1 MRGNQLKNPRKILVA
16 TMNAGK
22 MRELAALLDFGEE
35 VEFKGLGEFE
45 GIEEVVEDGGSF
57 AENAR
62 KKAVGYSKQT
72 GLWTI
77 ADDSGLVVDALGGRP
92 GVMSARF
99 SGAKCEDRA
108 LLDHRNMAKVL
119 RLMEGV
125 AEEERRARFKCCL
138 CLANGEEI
146 LAETEGTLE
155 GVIAEEERGR
165 NGFGYDPIFYVP
177 GLGKTAAELRPEEK
191 NEISHR
197 GQAIRRLRP
206 LLAAL
211 IG

>member
-1 MRGNQLKNPRKILVA
+1 MKRQILVA

-22 MRELAALLDFGEE
+22 MAELSAMLDMDL
-35 VEFKGLGEFE
+35 EFKGLREFE
-45 GIEEVVEDGGSF
+45 GITEIVEDGETF

-62 KKAVGYSKQT
+62 KKAVGYSRQT

-77 ADDSGLVVDALGGRP
+77 ADDSGLVVDALDGAP

-99 SGAKCEDRA
+99 SGAKCEDRRQ
-108 LLDHRNMAKVL
+108 LDHRNMLKVL
-119 RLMEGV
+119 RLMESV
-125 AEEERRARFKCCL
+125 PEEERTARFKCCL

-146 LAETEGTLE
+146 LAETEGTVE
-155 GVIAEEERGR
+155 GVIAMAARGS

-177 GLGKTAAELRPEEK
+177 GLGKTVAELSTEEK

-197 GQAIRRLRP
+197 GSAIRKLKP

-211 IG
+211 LGE

>member
-1 MRGNQLKNPRKILVA
+1 
-16 TMNAGK
+16 
-22 MRELAALLDFGEE
+22 
-35 VEFKGLGEFE
+35 VEFKGVGEFE
-45 GIEEVVEDGGSF
+45 GVEEVVEDGASF

-99 SGAKCEDRA
+99 SGGKCEDRR

-125 AEEERRARFKCCL
+125 PEEERTARFKCCL
-138 CLANGEEI
+138 CLANGDEI
-146 LAETEGTLE
+146 LAEIEGTLE
-155 GVIAEEERGR
+155 GVIAEEERGS

-177 GLGKTAAELRPEEK
+177 GLGKTVAELRPEEK